1 MVGFPEMYSRL
12 IHGRFTPESVAAD
25 DDGAD
30 DLADLGESTSSPS
43 LLVDLDALATT
54 THTHAQR
61 AASAVVTALSF
72 LDLFASSSERGRAR
86 LLDGACRPGPSS
98 WLRRAPTSE
107 RFQFLHPAD
116 YVTSL
121 CLDLMLCPPH
131 MRDAHC
137 LPCARASRASLI
149 GLDGRHF
156 VHCPHGLRLHTSVHD
171 PVVHEL
177 IDLLDHVLGPARVL
191 GERAGDRSALDQ
203 WMQQYGT
210 ALLHR
215 PDVVLVGF
223 DGPGTFTLID
233 VKTFDPSASSIV
245 DHHHTSVTPRAR
257 HRELERRDTPR
268 QYFGDAPP
276 PPAMRLVTFVVSV
289 FCSFGEQ
296 AQALLRTLSM
306 RCGRSVPPTLI
317 EESSWATP
325 LFAPFARMSI
335 SLACRRALA
344 AALRESVVSDPR
356 RVAPAAPGPS
366 DPRRS
371 FQCACHAGVPV

>member
-1 MVGFPEMYSRL
+1 MV
-12 IHGRFTPESVAAD
+12 
-25 DDGAD
+25 
-30 DLADLGESTSSPS
+30 
-43 LLVDLDALATT
+43 LL
-54 THTHAQR
+54 
-61 AASAVVTALSF
+61 F
-72 LDLFASSSERGRAR
+72 
-86 LLDGACRPGPSS
+86 CIGP
-98 WLRRAPTSE
+98 T
-107 RFQFLHPAD
+107 
-116 YVTSL
+116 
-121 CLDLMLCPPH
+121 
-131 MRDAHC
+131 
-137 LPCARASRASLI
+137 
-149 GLDGRHF
+149 
-156 VHCPHGLRLHTSVHD
+156 
-171 PVVHEL
+171 
-177 IDLLDHVLGPARVL
+177 
-191 GERAGDRSALDQ
+191 
-203 WMQQYGT
+203 
-210 ALLHR
+210 
-215 PDVVLVGF
+215 DVVLVGF

-296 AQALLRTLSM
+296 AQALLRSLSM

-366 DPRRS
+366 DPSRS

>member
-1 MVGFPEMYSRL
+1 MDATSLPAHMVCACTPLSMTPLFMSSL
-12 IHGRFTPESVAAD
+12 ISLIMCLGQRASWVSVRVTGRR
-25 DDGAD
+25 
-30 DLADLGESTSSPS
+30 STSGCSS
-43 LLVDLDALATT
+43 MALLFYTVPT
-54 THTHAQR
+54 
-61 AASAVVTALSF
+61 SSWWGSTA
-72 LDLFASSSERGRAR
+72 R
-86 LLDGACRPGPSS
+86 GPS
-98 WLRRAPTSE
+98 
-107 RFQFLHPAD
+107 
-116 YVTSL
+116 
-121 CLDLMLCPPH
+121 
-131 MRDAHC
+131 
-137 LPCARASRASLI
+137 
-149 GLDGRHF
+149 
-156 VHCPHGLRLHTSVHD
+156 
-171 PVVHEL
+171 
-177 IDLLDHVLGPARVL
+177 
-191 GERAGDRSALDQ
+191 
-203 WMQQYGT
+203 
-210 ALLHR
+210 
-215 PDVVLVGF
+215 
-223 DGPGTFTLID
+223 FTLID

-268 QYFGDAPP
+268 QYFGVARP

-296 AQALLRTLSM
+296 AQALLRSLSM

-366 DPRRS
+366 DPSRS